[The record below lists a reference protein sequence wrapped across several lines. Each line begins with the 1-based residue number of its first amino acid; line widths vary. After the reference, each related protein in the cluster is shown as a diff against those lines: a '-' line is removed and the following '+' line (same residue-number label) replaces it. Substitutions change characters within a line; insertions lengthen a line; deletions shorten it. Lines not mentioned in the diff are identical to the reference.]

1 MPGIFNAFGRMIF
14 AAFGVGCAQL
24 QKSRLSAVCR
34 AGSTLRSLGRFKNRC
49 QLIRRHKTHRLTLP
63 SHISRRSRRPKRKVV
78 ARDGFGAFNVTEPFK
93 RPSIQSAFLPAFF
106 HGICREGQPGLQ
118 PTFGKSRLHS
128 AELIGRV
135 DQPDTPIGF
144 NDDKAAR
151 SALIRC
157 RERRLRYGRQFMRKA
172 HPIQA
177 FKRRM
182 RECNAVKH
190 GWKKHRIGYGESS
203 CCPRIAPS
211 RDMTRSCRTRH
222 GDGFAVFIKLRMKN
236 RHRCFFSLSP
246 LLSGRP
252 SCGDG

>member
-1 MPGIFNAFGRMIF
+1 MVLVRSMSQSHSSGRASNPLSSQPSFTAF
-14 AAFGVGCAQL
+14 AARV
-24 QKSRLSAVCR
+24 S
-34 AGSTLRSLGRFKNRC
+34 
-49 QLIRRHKTHRLTLP
+49 P
-63 SHISRRSRRPKRKVV
+63 
-78 ARDGFGAFNVTEPFK
+78 E
-93 RPSIQSAFLPAFF
+93 
-106 HGICREGQPGLQ
+106 LQ

-190 GWKKHRIGYGESS
+190 GWKKRRIGYGESS

-236 RHRCFFSLSP
+236 RHRCFFH
-246 LLSGRP
+246 
-252 SCGDG
+252 

>member
-1 MPGIFNAFGRMIF
+1 MPGIFNAFGRMIL
-14 AAFGVGCAQL
+14 AAFGVGFERCL
-24 QKSRLSAVCR
+24 QSGQHLAVIR
-34 AGSTLRSLGRFKNRC
+34 PIQKRC

-190 GWKKHRIGYGESS
+190 GWKKRRIGYGESS

-236 RHRCFFSLSP
+236 RHRCFFH
-246 LLSGRP
+246 
-252 SCGDG
+252 

>member
-1 MPGIFNAFGRMIF
+1 MCTQGDGCRAFFNAFGRMIF

-34 AGSTLRSLGRFKNRC
+34 AGSTLRSLGRFKKRC

-144 NDDKAAR
+144 NDDKA
-151 SALIRC
+151 LV
-157 RERRLRYGRQFMRKA
+157 RRLSVAGKGGSA
-172 HPIQA
+172 TA
-177 FKRRM
+177 
-182 RECNAVKH
+182 
-190 GWKKHRIGYGESS
+190 GSS
-203 CCPRIAPS
+203 CAKRTQSKHSNGACVSAMPLSTAGRSVGSVMEKVAAAPE
-211 RDMTRSCRTRH
+211 
-222 GDGFAVFIKLRMKN
+222 
-236 RHRCFFSLSP
+236 SP
-246 LLSGRP
+246 QAET
-252 SCGDG
+252 